1 MAEYIKREMPDMN
14 GNGERK
20 AYYQVRSYVTNLSLV
35 HNHRGIIAHAATS
48 MR

>member
-20 AYYQVRSYVTNLSLV
+20 AYYQVRSYSNLSSDESPFF
-35 HNHRGIIAHAATS
+35 HIPQQPMN
-48 MR
+48 